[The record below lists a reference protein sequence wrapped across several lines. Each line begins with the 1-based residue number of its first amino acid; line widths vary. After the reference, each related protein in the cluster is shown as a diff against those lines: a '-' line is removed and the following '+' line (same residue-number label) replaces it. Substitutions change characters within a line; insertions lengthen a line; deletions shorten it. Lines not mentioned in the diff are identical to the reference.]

1 MLKNIFL
8 LNYYLIPFLMIS
20 TISYLIGCINSSIV
34 VTKLFKSREDIR
46 NVGSGNAGFT
56 NVLRTMGKKM
66 AVITF
71 LGDFS
76 KGVLAVAL
84 SLWITSW
91 FFLRSYSWEIFVYY
105 SYISC
110 FMCVVGHIYPCFFKF
125 KGGKGIL
132 TTWSSMLLID
142 WRIFLVLITVFI
154 IVLLLSKI
162 VSLAS
167 IVAAVSYPVATF
179 LFSYLTYCNTEN
191 SSVWNFLFPTLIT
204 LMVSAIILFRHKS
217 NILRLIKGTE
227 KRISVHK

>member
-1 MLKNIFL
+1 MLENIYLSNYHLITFL
-8 LNYYLIPFLMIS
+8 IVSIV
-20 TISYLIGCINSSIV
+20 SYLIGCINSSIV
-34 VTKLFKSREDIR
+34 VTKLFKSQNDIR
-46 NVGSGNAGFT
+46 SVGSGNAGFT

-71 LGDFS
+71 LGDFA

-84 SLWITSW
+84 SSWITSW
-91 FFLRSYSWEIFVYY
+91 FFLRSDSSETFVYY

-110 FMCVVGHIYPCFFKF
+110 LMCVIGHIYPCFFKF

-132 TTWSSMLLID
+132 TTWSAMLLID
-142 WRIFLVLITVFI
+142 WRVFLVLITVFI
-154 IVLLLSKI
+154 IVLLFSKI

-167 IVAAVSYPVATF
+167 TVAAVSYPIATF
-179 LFSYLTYCNTEN
+179 LFSYFTYCNMEN
-191 SSVWNFLFPTLIT
+191 ASSLNFLFPTLISLT
-204 LMVSAIILFRHKS
+204 VSVIILLRHKS